1 MSTED
6 KVQASRI
13 TKIIS
18 NIFDE
23 NDPIVN
29 LELHTYYEPLQR
41 MEDLMYELEYQIRKI
56 NTRHK
61 LIHQATNRYNEE
73 VLVFQLFNSST
84 EEEHIHLRVMVITK
98 NGVQAPYS
106 NVFLRIKAEQ
116 NKMHIN
122 DFKIE
127 GERVNRGYGSIA
139 MEAIKKL
146 VNELKITFI
155 TGSIKTVDWDH
166 IERSEHFYKKHGFT
180 CKLDAVSEVGS
191 FEWKESN
198 KQKKCLQKRVVT
210 DLRCSVLSG

>member
-1 MSTED
+1 
-6 KVQASRI
+6 
-13 TKIIS
+13 
-18 NIFDE
+18 
-23 NDPIVN
+23 
-29 LELHTYYEPLQR
+29 
-41 MEDLMYELEYQIRKI
+41 MYEVEYQISKII
-56 NTRHK
+56 NTGHK

-84 EEEHIHLRVMVITK
+84 EEEHIHLRVIVITK

-106 NVFLRIKAEQ
+106 NVFLRIKPEQ

-155 TGSIKTVDWDH
+155 AGSIKTVDWDH
-166 IERSEHFYKKHGFT
+166 IERSEHFYKKHGST
-180 CKLDAVSEVGS
+180 CRLDAVSEVGS
-191 FEWKESN
+191 FEWRESN
-198 KQKKCLQKRVVT
+198 NRKNVSKNRVVT
-210 DLRCSVLSG
+210 DPRRSALSG